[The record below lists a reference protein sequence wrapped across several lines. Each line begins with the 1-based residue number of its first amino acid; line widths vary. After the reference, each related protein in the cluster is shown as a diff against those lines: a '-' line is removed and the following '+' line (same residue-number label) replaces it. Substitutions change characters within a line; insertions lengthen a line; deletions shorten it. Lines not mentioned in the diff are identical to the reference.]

1 MPYKIKFKATM
12 KSYKKLHN
20 VFPQKLYTVH
30 FLQFPMYCAEIRG
43 LEIRRFGNCR
53 IAYAETLK
61 FVMSKGRE
69 FSVEF

>member
-1 MPYKIKFKATM
+1 M
-12 KSYKKLHN
+12 KKN
-20 VFPQKLYTVH
+20 IFTVH

-53 IAYAETLK
+53 IAHAVTLK